1 MIVVVCLPCE
11 LAIRVM
17 PANVANHRSAQELDQ
32 LVGKAS
38 PFWPDQYPCPRC
50 GKNAR
55 GFLEKMVD
63 PKVLQALVLQE
74 ATPQEA
80 FAAFHGMG
88 FPDEQRCSLETVQE
102 LLLGTPVRRVIGKNV
117 TGQERTIIDAL
128 ELWDG
133 TRVHFG
139 AGAEGAVIYRI
150 TKPVSYAQKVL
161 SETNP

>member
-1 MIVVVCLPCE
+1 MIVIICIPCE
-11 LAIRVM
+11 FAIRVM
-17 PANVANHRSAQELDQ
+17 PVNVSNMRSAQELDQ

-38 PFWPDQYPCPRC
+38 SFWPDHYPCPRC
-50 GKNAR
+50 GKNAL
-55 GFLEKMVD
+55 GFHESTVD
-63 PKVLQALVLQE
+63 QKVLQAMTLQE

-80 FAAFHGMG
+80 FAALNGLG

-102 LLLGTPVRRVIGKNV
+102 LLLGMPVRRVIGKNV
-117 TGQERTIIDAL
+117 TGQERTLIDAL

-139 AGAEGAVIYRI
+139 AGAEGACIYRI
-150 TKPVSYAQKVL
+150 TKPVSYTQKTL